1 MYICRLN
8 KNYCCQCWD
17 VLYRSPH
24 TRKDNVTK
32 IDHNVNP
39 WYQNNTRFIDGFSLI
54 ALISLEVSLQL
65 LYLVSTSTFTIV
77 IFYFIACIYVSS
89 RKWICRLSTKRLLSR
104 IYCRWFVQRIFNFLE
119 YIVPCITKARKIFWL
134 MYIFD
139 PACLMIID
147 DHISVHYF

>member
-1 MYICRLN
+1 MIDFYVFDMIWDVYMTNRIYDIYKFGVYICRVN

-89 RKWICRLSTKRLLSR
+89 RK
-104 IYCRWFVQRIFNFLE
+104 
-119 YIVPCITKARKIFWL
+119 
-134 MYIFD
+134 
-139 PACLMIID
+139 
-147 DHISVHYF
+147 